1 VPSQASWRSQAEWD
15 KKCQDRILEV
25 VPVVST
31 DLPSQSPVAERP
43 LPWRLQSQGYV
54 AVLGGVAAVTVIALM
69 NAARLDVPKRGRVLI
84 VGAGLLG
91 LIVDV
96 VMIWDTRVSP
106 DAYVMLSVLLALVVH
121 SVQVGVQRPHD
132 RGALLLSRGKDHA
145 PMWLAGAVAIL
156 AGGLLQC
163 SVLTMLEG

>member
-1 VPSQASWRSQAEWD
+1 M
-15 KKCQDRILEV
+15 EV

-31 DLPSQSPVAERP
+31 DVPSQPPMVAERP
-43 LPWRLQSQGYV
+43 RPWRLQSQGYV

-91 LIVDV
+91 LIADV
-96 VMIWDTRVSP
+96 VMIWDARVSS
-106 DAYVMLSVLLALVVH
+106 DTYTVLSVLLALVVH
-121 SVQVGVQRPHD
+121 IVQAGVQRPHD

-145 PMWLAGAVAIL
+145 PMWLAGAAAIL
-156 AGGLLQC
+156 VGGPLRY
-163 SVLTMLEG
+163 SMLTTLGG